1 MRKFL
6 GELTIAKGLGDD
18 TKVADALREKGYRV
32 MLFKETED
40 FKFYNIIDNE
50 EINPEYVSL
59 NDVKEIK

>member
-50 EINPEYVSL
+50 EINPDDVSFT
-59 NDVKEIK
+59 ESE